1 MNMFGHPNIEHMV
14 DDVAFC
20 PDNEAVG
27 MRGLRVLFVENDAA
41 LLGLLAVSLRA
52 HPAIDS
58 VITAGSSD
66 DALAENI
73 SMVDVALLDV
83 GLGSHSLSGIELGL
97 ELRARNSNIGI
108 VLYSQ
113 LISASFTDSLPQD
126 SGYGWSMIQ
135 KSADLSID
143 YLVNVLNSTAKGLN
157 IIDPKVRLND
167 AGVTVGGGLGSLTT
181 KQRQIM
187 ALAASGLDAVEIANQ
202 LGFAPVT
209 IRQDLSKV
217 YRVLV
222 PNPKPGT
229 DLRTTAVLN
238 YLRESR
244 STEFNV

>member
-1 MNMFGHPNIEHMV
+1 
-14 DDVAFC
+14 
-20 PDNEAVG
+20 

-41 LLGLLAVSLRA
+41 LLGLLASTIRSHVGVE
-52 HPAIDS
+52 S
-58 VITAGSSD
+58 VVTAASSD
-66 DALAENI
+66 EALALNL
-73 SMVDVALLDV
+73 SQLDVALLDV

-97 ELRARNSNIGI
+97 ELRSRNTNIGI

-113 LISASFTDSLPQD
+113 LVSASFTDSLPSD

-157 IIDPKVRLND
+157 IIDPKVRLNESLPNLG
-167 AGVTVGGGLGSLTT
+167 ATVRALSV

-209 IRQDLSKV
+209 IRQDLSKI
-217 YRVLV
+217 YKVLV
-222 PNPKPGT
+222 PSPKPGT

-244 STEFNV
+244 SAEFNG